1 MSSALLI
8 LAAIIVLGLG
18 YHFYGRL
25 IEQRVVEPEQ
35 DRQTPAFALRDGVDY
50 EPARPVV
57 LFGHHF
63 SSIAGA
69 GPIIGP
75 VLGIALFG
83 WAAVLGWIVLGTL
96 FIGGVHDYLSLMMSS
111 RRQGRSV
118 ADISDEVISPRA
130 GVVFSI
136 FLWLALVLVIA
147 VFAVVGSKALM
158 TPGIGPQMVFPTFML
173 IVIAMLFGITIRRG
187 WLPLWLSTLL
197 AVGLMGLAIYAGY
210 AYIHLSLDALFPGNE
225 VLQTNL
231 WFITLMIYCLIAS
244 VLPVWLLLQPRDYI
258 SVFKLFL
265 GLLLGCTGIML
276 AHPQMHAP
284 AYSGLRSSSGPL
296 WPMLFV
302 IVACGAISGFHSV
315 VASGT
320 SAKQLPAERFGRRI
334 GYGAM
339 VLEAFLAVMVLC
351 LVGAGLYWSK
361 AYAGNALYA
370 PDILKSGGGPLAVF
384 AKGFGNVVGAQA
396 FPWIGMGLASLLG
409 MIVLKT
415 FVLTTLDT
423 CTRLARFVVTEQ
435 LGEVSW
441 VFRSRFVATIVT
453 VVPAFIIGYS
463 GAWQKVWPVFG
474 AANQL
479 IAALTLLVLTC
490 YLLGIRK
497 PSAYTSIPAAF
508 MLLTTIGALVYQAY
522 GFFTHTTETGVWQ
535 PQWLLGGL
543 SVVLVALAIYVGIE
557 ALARIRR
564 LVREGDT
571 RAYTAIEE

>member
-1 MSSALLI
+1 MNSAFLTLG
-8 LAAIIVLGLG
+8 AIIVLGLG
-18 YHFYGRL
+18 YYFYGRFIERRIVEPDNNRVTAA
-25 IEQRVVEPEQ
+25 IEQ
-35 DRQTPAFALRDGVDY
+35 RDGVDY
-50 EPARPVV
+50 EPAHPLV

-75 VLGIALFG
+75 VLGMALFG
-83 WAAVLGWIVLGTL
+83 WVAVLGWILLGTV

-118 ADISDEVISPRA
+118 ADISEEVISPRA

-158 TPGIGPQMVFPTFML
+158 TPGIGPQMVFPTFAL
-173 IVIAMLFGITIRRG
+173 IVVAMIFGLTIRRN
-187 WLPLWLSTLL
+187 WVPLWLGTLL

-210 AYIHLSLDALFPGNE
+210 AYMHLSLDSLLPGNE
-225 VLQTNL
+225 TLQTNL
-231 WFITLMIYCLIAS
+231 WFVILMVYCLVAS

-265 GLLLGCTGIML
+265 GLLLGYAGIAVVQPRMKV
-276 AHPQMHAP
+276 P
-284 AYSGLRSSSGPL
+284 AYTSFHSDSGPL

-320 SAKQLPAERFGRRI
+320 TAKQLPTERFGRRI

-339 VLEAFLAVMVLC
+339 VLEAILAVMVLC

-370 PDILKSGGGPLAVF
+370 PEILKNGGGPLAVF
-384 AKGFGNVVGAQA
+384 AEGFGNVVGAQA
-396 FPWIGMGLASLLG
+396 FPWIGMGLASLFG
-409 MIVLKT
+409 MIILKT

-435 LGEVSW
+435 LGGVSS

-453 VVPAFIIGYS
+453 VVPAFFIGYS
-463 GAWQKVWPVFG
+463 GAWQTVWPVFG

-479 IAALTLLVLTC
+479 IGALTLLVLTC

-497 PSAYTSIPAAF
+497 PSACTSIPAAF
-508 MLLTTIGALVYQAY
+508 MLVTTVGALIYQAY
-522 GFFTHTTETGVWQ
+522 GFLTHTTETGAWQ
-535 PQWLLGGL
+535 PQWLLGGV

-557 ALARIRR
+557 ALVRVRR
-564 LVREGDT
+564 LVREGDID
-571 RAYTAIEE
+571 AYAPIEE